1 MNIMIRNE
9 IPDDIAMIRKV
20 NEAAFDTNA
29 EAEVFMIKE
38 LRQGSLAG
46 QAGIAKYHQLFNE
59 L

>member
-1 MNIMIRNE
+1 MSIIIRSE
-9 IPDDIAMIRKV
+9 LPDDIAMIRKV
-20 NEAAFDTNA
+20 NEAAFDKDA